1 MRKITVLAMMT
12 AMIPLAA
19 CSGAGIFDKG
29 DAVPATGT
37 GTSRTFPVADFTGVA
52 LRGSDDVD
60 IKLADSFSV
69 RAEGPSEVLDRLKI
83 ERDGTMLKIGRKS
96 DPSFNWG
103 SSKGAKIFVTL
114 PRLVA
119 ANVAGSG
126 DMTVAAAEGDDF
138 EASNAG
144 SGSIT
149 IAALK
154 VKSAEFN
161 IAGSGEITVKGSAGS
176 LKMAIAGSGDINAA
190 GVKASQADASIA
202 GSGSIS
208 ADVDGSATVSIM
220 GSGDVDMGKNAT
232 CTTTKMGSG
241 TVTCGK

>member
-1 MRKITVLAMMT
+1 MRNLKLIALVSALL
-12 AMIPLAA
+12 PLAA
-19 CSGAGIFDKG
+19 CSGISFSEDAGG
-29 DAVPATGT
+29 VAANGS
-37 GTSRTFPVADFTGVA
+37 GTSRTFDVADFTGVS

-60 IKLADSFSV
+60 IKLASTFSV

-83 ERDGTMLKIGRKS
+83 ERDGTTLKIGRKS

-103 SSKGAKIFVTL
+103 SYKGAKIYVTL
-114 PRLVA
+114 PKLDA

-126 DMTVAAAEGDDF
+126 DMTVGAAEGDKF

-161 IAGSGEITVKGSAGS
+161 IAGSGEITASGAADKLSMS
-176 LKMAIAGSGDINAA
+176 IAGSGDIKAG
-190 GVKASQADASIA
+190 GVKASSADASIA

-208 ADVDGSATVSIM
+208 ADVNGPATVSIL
-220 GSGDVDMGKNAT
+220 GSGDVDMGSNAT
-232 CTTTKMGSG
+232 CTTSKLGSG
-241 TVTCGK
+241 DVSCGK

>member
-1 MRKITVLAMMT
+1 MRNLMLIALVSAAL
-12 AMIPLAA
+12 PLGA
-19 CSGAGIFDKG
+19 CSGMGLFDG
-29 DAVPATGT
+29 ADGVAATGS
-37 GTSRTFPVADFTGVA
+37 GSSRTFEVADFTGVS

-60 IKLADSFSV
+60 IKIASTFSV

-83 ERDGTMLKIGRKS
+83 ERDGSTLKIGRKS

-103 SSKGAKIFVTL
+103 GSKGVTIYVTL
-114 PRLVA
+114 PRLA
-119 ANVAGSG
+119 RADVAGSG
-126 DMTVAAAEGDDF
+126 DMKVGSAEGDDF

-144 SGSIT
+144 SGSIS

-154 VKSAEFN
+154 VKAAEFN
-161 IAGSGEITVKGSAGS
+161 IAGSGEITASGTADKLSMS
-176 LKMAIAGSGDINAA
+176 IAGSGDINAR
-190 GVKASQADASIA
+190 GVKAGSADASIA

-208 ADVDGSATVSIM
+208 ADVNGPATVSIL

-241 TVTCGK
+241 DISCGK